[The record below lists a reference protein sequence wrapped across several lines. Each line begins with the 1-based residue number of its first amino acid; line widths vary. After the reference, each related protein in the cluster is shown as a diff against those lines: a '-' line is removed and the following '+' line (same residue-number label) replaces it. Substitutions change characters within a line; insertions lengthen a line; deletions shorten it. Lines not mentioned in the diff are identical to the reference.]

1 MDPTTAIPIHLT
13 TESVVLAAAG
23 LVLAW
28 AVLRRNWIA
37 SLAAFSLVVVQS
49 LHAGQFIE
57 AEDDPWLLALRLIG
71 VAGLAVSVLPTDG
84 ARTLFGAGLAAIS
97 GSAVWDAVAGGTVA
111 DVTIGPHLLRVAGA
125 VGLLVWVWRATRPS
139 VRLRVLAAFIAVL
152 AVAFVVAGGAVARVA
167 AVNSR
172 DDQYARLAA
181 DAATVRRNVL
191 EARDALRRR
200 AVTFSPFLSTSVAA
214 GSVEVDPL
222 RLLPGEWFAVV
233 DAAGAPLASVES
245 TGAAMPWEPRQ
256 LETLEPFAVA
266 LKATSSSLINGT
278 STGLVTVAAAPIF
291 RPGGQTVAADVI
303 GVVFIGRERTV
314 ADLLAVAADPKADL
328 QIVDG
333 RSRVTTNPA
342 LAVAA
347 GTVRRD
353 VVTLQTLDSGEDR
366 WLAAVAPLPDG
377 DAFVVLASPGSLV
390 VVAARDLVRAF
401 LVAILAAALLAVVA
415 ALWLSTRITRP
426 MLDLADE
433 AERVK
438 VDFLASVSHE
448 LRTPL
453 TPIRGYTDLLR
464 RGRIPAGDASGYL
477 DEIGQAA
484 ARLERIVAL
493 LLDVASIEAGRFRVD
508 AQEIASADLLREA
521 EARWKGRSRRHRI
534 DVHVPRDLPDVS
546 GDREVLARVLDELI
560 DNAIKFSSG
569 GVVELGATQ
578 LDGSVEFTIRDEG
591 EGMDV
596 QRVEALR
603 AAFTQ
608 ADTGDTRRFG
618 GLGLGLAFTEGVLRA
633 HGSRLDITT
642 ALGEG
647 TTCSFT
653 LPVTGS
659 VSPMSRAPARAGAST
674 TSAERPERKKAP
686 VQRPERKSPQAR
698 AASRKR

>member
-28 AVLRRNWIA
+28 AVLRGLWVASIS
-37 SLAAFSLVVVQS
+37 SLALVVVQS
-49 LHAGQFIE
+49 LHAGQFVE
-57 AEDDPWLLALRLIG
+57 SEDDPWLLAFRLAG
-71 VAGLAVSVLPTDG
+71 VAGLAVSVLRSDTG
-84 ARTLFGAGLAAIS
+84 RTLFGAGLAAIA
-97 GSAVWDAVAGGTVA
+97 GGAAWDAIVGGSVA

-125 VGLLVWVWRATRPS
+125 AALLVWVWRATRPS
-139 VRLRVLAAFIAVL
+139 VRLRVLAAFVAVL

-181 DAATVRRNVL
+181 DAATVRRNVV
-191 EARDALRRR
+191 ETRDALRRR
-200 AVTFSPFLSTSVAA
+200 ASTFSPFLSAAVAA
-214 GSVEVDPL
+214 GRVEFDPL
-222 RLLPGEWFAVV
+222 RLLPGEWVAVI
-233 DAAGAPLASVES
+233 DAEGTPLSSAESLGAV
-245 TGAAMPWEPRQ
+245 MPWQPRQ
-256 LETLEPFAVA
+256 LETLGVFSDA
-266 LKATSSSLINGT
+266 LRAKTASAITGT
-278 STGLVTVAAAPIF
+278 TDGLLTVAAAPVF
-291 RPGGQTVAADVI
+291 RSGGTTTAADVI
-303 GVVFIGRERTV
+303 GVVFAGRERSV
-314 ADLLAVAADPKADL
+314 SDLLGVAADPKADL
-328 QIVDG
+328 AVIDG
-333 RSRVTTNPA
+333 SVRATTDPA
-342 LAVAA
+342 LNT
-347 GTVRRD
+347 GTRGLRRD
-353 VVTLQTLDSGEDR
+353 AVSLQTLDAGTR
-366 WLAAVAPLPDG
+366 WLAAISPLPDG

-464 RGRIPAGDASGYL
+464 RGRVPAGDASGYL

-493 LLDVASIEAGRFRVD
+493 LLDVASIEAGRFRID
-508 AQEIASADLLREA
+508 ADDVPSADLLQGA
-521 EARWKGRSRRHRI
+521 EARWKSRSRRHRI
-534 DVHVPRDLPDVS
+534 EVKVPRDLPGVVADA
-546 GDREVLARVLDELI
+546 EALARVFDELI
-560 DNAIKFSSG
+560 DNAIKFSPG
-569 GVVELGATQ
+569 GVVELRAKR
-578 LDGSVEFTIRDEG
+578 LDGDVEFAVRDEG
-591 EGMDV
+591 QGMDV
-596 QRVEALR
+596 ERVEALR
-603 AAFTQ
+603 EAFAQ

-633 HGSRLDITT
+633 HGTRLEITT

-653 LPVTGS
+653 LPVAGS
-659 VSPMSRAPARAGAST
+659 VTPMPTTPSGDSATAPRAAS
-674 TSAERPERKKAP
+674 AQRKAKDRP
-686 VQRPERKSPQAR
+686 VPQAR
-698 AASRKR
+698 TDSRKR